1 MPKKQTF
8 TDAEIKKDLICALK
22 HPPAE
27 SERSFDTASWVVLGI
42 FLASLVVIYFYR
54 LFLLW
59 LLLGTALFL
68 IGFFIFKHQKL
79 KIQIKKLSLA
89 DHEITTETVSHTER
103 ESYVVMRPATKGRFR
118 RETIYRYI
126 LHFESKRSWVIPTD
140 NYLWNTDTPMSDAVV
155 FNNTHRGDI
164 MTVVTKKSTGEIV
177 VAYNT
182 NLFEYKN

>member
-8 TDAEIKKDLICALK
+8 TDAEIKKDLIGALK

-27 SERSFDTASWVVLGI
+27 SERSVNTASWVALGI
-42 FLASLVVIYFYR
+42 LLASLVVIYFYR
-54 LFLLW
+54 LFFLW
-59 LLLGTALFL
+59 FLLGTALYS

-89 DHEITTETVSHTER
+89 DHEITTETVSHTEC
-103 ESYVVMRPATKGRFR
+103 ESYVIRGTRHR
-118 RETIYRYI
+118 RYTVTRYI
-126 LHFESKRSWVIPTD
+126 LHFESKKSFVIPQD
-140 NYLWNTDTPMSDAVV
+140 NYLWSADTPMSDVVV
-155 FNNTHRGDI
+155 FNNTHRGDT

>member
-103 ESYVVMRPATKGRFR
+103 ESYVIRGTRYR
-118 RETIYRYI
+118 RYTITRYI

-140 NYLWNTDTPMSDAVV
+140 NYLWNTDTPMSDVVV
-155 FNNTHRGDI
+155 FNTTHRGDT
-164 MTVVTKKSTGEIV
+164 MTVVTKKDTGEIV